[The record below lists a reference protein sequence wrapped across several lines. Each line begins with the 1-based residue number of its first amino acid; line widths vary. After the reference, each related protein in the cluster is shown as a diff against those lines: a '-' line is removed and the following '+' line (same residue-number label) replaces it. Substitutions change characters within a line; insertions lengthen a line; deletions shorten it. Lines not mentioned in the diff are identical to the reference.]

1 MRSRTT
7 AADPGWV
14 TLTEAC
20 RVLGVSPS
28 TIRRWADTGMVRT
41 FVTPG
46 GHRRF
51 SRAGL
56 DALLPAHPT
65 GRPSLADLGETPG
78 RMARGYRRATDV
90 DTGHI
95 PWIAELDDERREQFR
110 HHGRAIV
117 AALVAALDSTGDEH
131 HRHLLDA
138 EAACTEYGRV
148 AAREGIG
155 ASMTADLFL
164 RYRRPFLAELGALAR
179 RREFDAAACST
190 LLADATAALDDLL
203 LATLRGWEAAALAP
217 SRRRRPASPTPSA
230 SPPASASPTPSTSPT
245 SGSLS

>member
-1 MRSRTT
+1 MRARTP
-7 AADPGWV
+7 APDPGWV

-28 TIRRWADTGMVRT
+28 TIRRWSDTGMVRT

-56 DALLPAHPT
+56 QALLPSHPS

-78 RMARGYRRATDV
+78 RMARGYRRATDEG
-90 DTGHI
+90 TGQI
-95 PWIAELDDERREQFR
+95 PWVAELDDERRERFR
-110 HHGRAIV
+110 HHGRVIV
-117 AALVAALDSTGDEH
+117 ASLVAALDSTGDERR
-131 HRHLLDA
+131 RHLLDA

-155 ASMTADLFL
+155 VSMTADLFL
-164 RYRRPFLAELGALAR
+164 RYRRPFLTELGALAR
-179 RREFDAAACST
+179 RREFDAAACSA
-190 LLADATAALDDLL
+190 LIADATAALDDLL
-203 LATLRGWEAAALAP
+203 MATLHGWEAAALAP
-217 SRRRRPASPTPSA
+217 ARRPRRATQPL
-230 SPPASASPTPSTSPT
+230 PPASSIPPASSTGSPS
-245 SGSLS
+245 